1 MAALTVAKN
10 NLVKGMAPMEGLLK
24 DLLEREFITQDS
36 YDRIRADEDL
46 AHYFKPKTKAKGK
59 KAGAKKTPKVSAN
72 LQERNDEEFNECRC
86 FARKWEAEGGLGY
99 DNIQCSSC
107 KKVPSDEAE
116 NVMAGF

>member
-46 AHYFKPKTKAKGK
+46 AHYFKPKAKA
-59 KAGAKKTPKVSAN
+59 PK
-72 LQERNDEEFNECRC
+72 CC
-86 FARKWEAEGGLGY
+86 
-99 DNIQCSSC
+99 
-107 KKVPSDEAE
+107 
-116 NVMAGF
+116 